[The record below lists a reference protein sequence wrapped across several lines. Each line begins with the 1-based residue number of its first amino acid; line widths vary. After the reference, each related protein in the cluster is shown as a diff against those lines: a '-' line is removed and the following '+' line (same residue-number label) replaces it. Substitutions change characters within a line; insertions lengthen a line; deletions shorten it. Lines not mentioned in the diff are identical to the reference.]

1 MSSQSWSFDQAYSVI
16 KVARPAVEI
25 NLGFECQLRAYH
37 AGNFDVYLAQQI
49 LLRTRIRELHYL
61 KENNNTSAEKDNHQ
75 SSPNPSTSSTAG
87 ANGNVHDLI
96 TAHVLHPNSNCEA
109 MNVDAPLLVPS
120 GAFKGM
126 GLHDSFSY
134 APRDANGNIVSGS
147 LVVGNPAH
155 RHKRSFSDAK
165 EVPTDVSN
173 NTPPPM
179 AVSGGGGGHGE
190 DDMEVVTDVEE
201 SVSSFRTPPTKS
213 NASSHHS
220 NFSVKPTE
228 VFEESMDSAVTAMS
242 TDAPNS
248 RPSSSSSNS
257 KKILT
262 VVNHNHHKSAFSLA
276 NANNSNNNSNNSSQS
291 PIDPSFQQPAL
302 PSFLGIGRSMSSSQK
317 HSTSSSKPH
326 HGGNSS
332 SGNSFSTR
340 RSKQPRNHGF
350 SSSGVPSTPSAAM
363 ASGALPQTFTPEI
376 GTKNPSC
383 HLSRPGSKWIR
394 VIPPLRGLE
403 REFKCSWCNVTLFQL
418 ANVIRIDLSDINEM
432 LDKFYQSL
440 EVMTQQHRNASSS
453 STSGTH
459 DASGRTEEDYMAAP
473 VPSFVPPQTM
483 RGGGSVSKQSSFKF
497 YDNQVMNDTAHEIMV
512 SPRTQVNTVSVSFAP
527 GINNTSH
534 SQFKPNTLLPPIG
547 GTKGNS
553 ISRSKA
559 HLFEMDDI
567 TQAPS
572 PSFEMDVEQRQ
583 PVHNHSTANL
593 NTIHFSSS
601 FKHSNNSNANS
612 FHEEFPMPMTTGK
625 ASTTRNKGFNFDMM
639 DTAPPSTH
647 SSHHNS
653 SNTIANLIASP
664 RKETPRGEKSSG
676 MTPRRLPSLEPPHT
690 FTSQSTDSPRLS
702 EPPAMKRQSSA
713 GSSSVSFHHSVDK
726 GESNSYHRNSSQSSI
741 HLNNEG
747 SQKIPFLPSRKNQL
761 PPATSL
767 GPPYPTTMMVYDESP
782 RLMIPPHRQ
791 QQILQQQ
798 GVVNTTDYAQ
808 LVSSNDVNIYNT
820 MIERP
825 KSAEKKRWLA
835 RMNLLQEDH
844 TSTQKIKSMADADDT
859 ASQIALNGGKYYY
872 IEYMDWMGKDLFSNR
887 HNAGDV
893 ICPGCK
899 NALGHWTWTPS
910 QRLLLDGRLEA
921 PLFRI
926 HKHVV
931 HHVSSH
937 LLSPN
942 NVSDTLYLFVSFIRP
957 NLTSMRLLA
966 AHLVHQRI

>member
-1 MSSQSWSFDQAYSVI
+1 
-16 KVARPAVEI
+16 
-25 NLGFECQLRAYH
+25 
-37 AGNFDVYLAQQI
+37 
-49 LLRTRIRELHYL
+49 
-61 KENNNTSAEKDNHQ
+61 
-75 SSPNPSTSSTAG
+75 
-87 ANGNVHDLI
+87 
-96 TAHVLHPNSNCEA
+96 
-109 MNVDAPLLVPS
+109 
-120 GAFKGM
+120 
-126 GLHDSFSY
+126 
-134 APRDANGNIVSGS
+134 
-147 LVVGNPAH
+147 
-155 RHKRSFSDAK
+155 
-165 EVPTDVSN
+165 
-173 NTPPPM
+173 
-179 AVSGGGGGHGE
+179 
-190 DDMEVVTDVEE
+190 
-201 SVSSFRTPPTKS
+201 
-213 NASSHHS
+213 
-220 NFSVKPTE
+220 
-228 VFEESMDSAVTAMS
+228 MDSAVTAMS

-248 RPSSSSSNS
+248 RPNSSSSNS

-383 HLSRPGSKWIR
+383 HLSRP
-394 VIPPLRGLE
+394 
-403 REFKCSWCNVTLFQL
+403 
-418 ANVIRIDLSDINEM
+418 
-432 LDKFYQSL
+432 
-440 EVMTQQHRNASSS
+440 
-453 STSGTH
+453 
-459 DASGRTEEDYMAAP
+459 
-473 VPSFVPPQTM
+473 
-483 RGGGSVSKQSSFKF
+483 
-497 YDNQVMNDTAHEIMV
+497 
-512 SPRTQVNTVSVSFAP
+512 
-527 GINNTSH
+527 
-534 SQFKPNTLLPPIG
+534 
-547 GTKGNS
+547 
-553 ISRSKA
+553 
-559 HLFEMDDI
+559 
-567 TQAPS
+567 
-572 PSFEMDVEQRQ
+572 
-583 PVHNHSTANL
+583 
-593 NTIHFSSS
+593 
-601 FKHSNNSNANS
+601 
-612 FHEEFPMPMTTGK
+612 EFPMPMTTGK

-767 GPPYPTTMMVYDESP
+767 GPPYPTTVMVYDESP

-835 RMNLLQEDH
+835 RMNLLQEDL

-931 HHVSSH
+931 HHTEFDFDATPSSTPRPPED
-937 LLSPN
+937 LN
-942 NVSDTLYLFVSFIRP
+942 NNP
-957 NLTSMRLLA
+957 M
-966 AHLVHQRI
+966 